1 MFFLSSHYRSPLIF
15 SDSAINSQ
23 EKALDRLR
31 NAIKVESQNGEELEF
46 RQYVD
51 RFIEAMDDD
60 FNTPIALSVLFD
72 LSRDINREAT
82 NGKNVFKAQKTL
94 LELSNVLGVK
104 LDSRKIEKDSNVEGF
119 IDILIDLRSVMRD
132 KKDFETSD
140 LIRDRLTSLGV
151 KLEDS
156 SGKTDWNWID

>member
-1 MFFLSSHYRSPLIF
+1 M
-15 SDSAINSQ
+15 
-23 EKALDRLR
+23 
-31 NAIKVESQNGEELEF
+31 
-46 RQYVD
+46 
-51 RFIEAMDDD
+51 
-60 FNTPIALSVLFD
+60 
-72 LSRDINREAT
+72 SRDINREAT

-119 IDILIDLRSVMRD
+119 IDLLIDLRSVMRD